1 MTAFEPDCSCQV
13 DWHPDERIGCPQC
26 ATATITASTAGDAP
40 QLAWRFLAQPVEEAR
55 RLVAKAA
62 V

>member
-1 MTAFEPDCSCQV
+1 MNPPADPDCPCQV

-26 ATATITASTAGDAP
+26 ATATASTAGDAA
-40 QLAWRFLAQPVEEAR
+40 QLAWRFLSQPIEEAR